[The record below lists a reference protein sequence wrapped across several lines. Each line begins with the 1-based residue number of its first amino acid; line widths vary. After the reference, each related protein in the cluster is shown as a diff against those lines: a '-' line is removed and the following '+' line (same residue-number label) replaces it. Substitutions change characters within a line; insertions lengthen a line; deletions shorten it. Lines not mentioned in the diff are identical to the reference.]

1 MPRYCTTHRAQRSG
15 LLSIRRPWRRLTP
28 IVTVTMAL
36 ACSVP
41 SRSDLEVMQ
50 SVNDLGTTVN
60 AMQQDFGVLVDQVDS
75 LRTIVARQD
84 SLLRTLAN
92 LAGVAVP
99 SAQ

>member
-1 MPRYCTTHRAQRSG
+1 MPCVQQRVC
-15 LLSIRRPWRRLTP
+15 RLTFVVGA
-28 IVTVTMAL
+28 IFGL
-36 ACSVP
+36 GCSAP

-50 SVNDLGTTVN
+50 SVNDLGNAVN
-60 AMQQDFGVLVDQVDS
+60 GMQQDVSVLVDQVDS
-75 LRTIVARQD
+75 LRLVVVRQD

>member
-1 MPRYCTTHRAQRSG
+1 MRRAR
-15 LLSIRRPWRRLTP
+15 LWARCLTLSLGATA
-28 IVTVTMAL
+28 VA

-50 SVNDLGTTVN
+50 SVNDLGEAVN
-60 AMQQDFGVLVDQVDS
+60 AMRQDYGVLADQVDS

-84 SLLRTLAN
+84 TVLRQLAN

-99 SAQ
+99 SPR